1 MKKISLQFPG
11 MEDYRIVEGINQLK
25 TNIAFSG
32 KDIRKIL
39 ITSSV
44 SDEGKSVTA
53 LRYAR
58 VLTENGKKVLFV
70 DADLR
75 NSTLV
80 SKHHIEGVEKGLSH
94 YLSGQAEIE
103 EVIYET
109 PQEGLCLTVAGPL
122 SPDPTALI
130 SSNSFEQYMKYAD
143 ENFDYVIVDAP
154 PLGLV
159 VDAAII
165 GQYCDGA
172 VVVINHAA
180 VPRKVVQN
188 VIKQLKRSD
197 IRVLGAVLNKIDDRA
212 SNDYYNNYHYSYGYG
227 YGEQRD
233 TEKTTK

>member
-1 MKKISLQFPG
+1 MKKISLEFPS
-11 MEDYRIVEGINQLK
+11 MEDYRMVEGINQLK

-44 SDEGKSVTA
+44 SNEGKSATS

-58 VLTENGKKVLFV
+58 ALTENGKKVLLV

-75 NSTLV
+75 NSVLV
-80 SKHHIEGVEKGLSH
+80 SKRHIEGVEKGLSH

-109 PQEGLCLTVAGPL
+109 PQEGMYLTVAGPL
-122 SPDPTALI
+122 SPDPTALL
-130 SSNSFEQYMKYAD
+130 SSNSFEQYMKYAE

-165 GQYCDGA
+165 GQECDGA
-172 VVVINHAA
+172 VIIIDHAT
-180 VPRKVVQN
+180 VSRKMVQN

-197 IRVLGAVLNKIDDRA
+197 IRILGAVLNKIDDRA
-212 SNDYYNNYHYSYGYG
+212 SSDYYYNYHYSYGYG

-233 TEKTTK
+233 TKKTTK